1 MSFHPQTP
9 QSPSQTSPSISDPST
24 SLNSSMTSTTTTLP
38 TPAHSVTGSC
48 LPSEMNPDIIMGDDT
63 PQKRK
68 RAPEDGGDRDHKKA
82 HIEDRRL
89 GIENL
94 HMDVGEKYL
103 LCRTQHVSSFPRM
116 SDDLFEAFGLTGI
129 AAEVARVLPN
139 GEKNAMRKT
148 YKGHIKKLGVA
159 GHFDAVKKNHED
171 PSSLLAMY
179 FAPAEDWINTEVHGK
194 DITAGLSSEAL
205 QNLSRATTMARGP
218 ISKKDWDTSVL
229 GDLDKAAK
237 QTSSAKVTAPNT
249 PLNLPPL
256 NRPKGSQ
263 PPAGEAA
270 RIRRVGKKRSYGDSS
285 FEGYNEAFTDDDP
298 GADVGYSTGEGDG
311 GQKRRKKV
319 HILGDGPLSFM
330 HVDTDRLQNPG
341 TPAQNYPS
349 AVRQQNFGPGM
360 VGA

>member
-24 SLNSSMTSTTTTLP
+24 SLNSSMTSTTTNLP

-68 RAPEDGGDRDHKKA
+68 RALEDGGDRDHKKA

-194 DITAGLSSEAL
+194 DITAGLSNEAL

-285 FEGYNEAFTDDDP
+285 FEGYSEAFTDDDP

-311 GQKRRKKV
+311 GQKRRKK
-319 HILGDGPLSFM
+319 
-330 HVDTDRLQNPG
+330 NPG

-349 AVRQQNFGPGM
+349 AVRQQNYGPGM